1 METRR
6 RWLSRAGGLAA
17 LGAVAGNS
25 RAAAQESRPFGT
37 AKSEAWRAELNEVLR
52 ANILRFWLDK
62 SIDREHGGYYMHFDE
77 AGARKAENTKA
88 IVTQARTLWLFSR
101 ASRNDFEGRGLPV
114 RQDLLAAARHG
125 FHFLR
130 DRMWDAEHGGFY
142 WMLDPVAGKVPMP
155 AKHLY
160 GQSFALYALAEY
172 HRASGD
178 QEPLTLADRLAEL
191 LERRAYDATYGGY
204 EEFFERDW
212 KKPPKGTAGYMGP
225 SHWKLM
231 NTHLHLLEAFTT
243 YLDAKESPFVRGRLE
258 ELMQIQSNAV
268 VRKHLG
274 ACTDKHE
281 RDWTPITDGAS
292 GRVSYGHDIENV
304 WLLADANRALGHSSY
319 PLRDLFSALWD
330 YALKHGYDS
339 SQGGLY
345 YAGEPGAP
353 ASNREKSWWVQSEVL
368 VSALTMFELTGQPRF
383 LDIFEQTWNL
393 VRTKLVDRESGEWR
407 ARVPGPDSPGGD
419 KANNWKAGYHN
430 GRAMI
435 ECMKRLYRLET
446 PA

>member
-6 RWLSRAGGLAA
+6 RWLSRAAGLAS
-17 LGAVAGNS
+17 LGTLAGKGHAVAQEGRPFSAARS
-25 RAAAQESRPFGT
+25 RA
-37 AKSEAWRAELNEVLR
+37 WRRELNEVLR
-52 ANILRFWLDK
+52 DNILRFWLEK

-77 AGARKAENTKA
+77 AGKRKAENTKA

-101 ASRNDFEGRGLPV
+101 ASRNDFDGQGLPA
-114 RQDLLAAARHG
+114 REDLLAAARHG

-142 WMLDPVAGKVPMP
+142 WMLDPAAGKVPMP

-172 HRASGD
+172 HRASGE
-178 QEPLTLADRLAEL
+178 QEPLTLADQLVEL
-191 LERRAYDATYGGY
+191 LESRAYDTTYGGY

-212 KKPPKGTAGYMGP
+212 KKPPKGTVGYMGP
-225 SHWKLM
+225 SHRKLM

-243 YLDAKESPFVRGRLE
+243 YLDAKDRPHTRGRLE
-258 ELMQIQSNAV
+258 ELVQIQSSAV

-274 ACTDKHE
+274 ACTDKYE
-281 RDWTPITDGAS
+281 RDWTPITDGAN
-292 GRVSYGHDIENV
+292 GHVSYGHDIENV

-319 PLRDLFSALWD
+319 PLRDLFSALWE
-330 YALKHGYDS
+330 YAFAHGYDPAE
-339 SQGGLY
+339 GGLF

-368 VSALTMFELTGQPRF
+368 VSALTMFALTGRQRF
-383 LDIFEQTWNL
+383 LNFFEQAWDL
-393 VRTKLVDRESGEWR
+393 AKTKLVDRESGEWR
-407 ARVPGPDSPGGD
+407 ARVPDATVSGGD
-419 KANNWKAGYHN
+419 KAHNWKAGYHN

-435 ECMKRLYRLET
+435 ECMKRLRSLE
-446 PA
+446 ARV